1 MDVLF
6 PQEPWNSILRI
17 LAAGVLGALVGLERD
32 IHGRAA
38 GLRTH
43 LLVSAGAAIFTILSS
58 RVAVFGVVA
67 VPEFA
72 RVTDPG
78 RIAAQIVTG
87 IGFLGAGT
95 IIKEGFTIR
104 GLTTA
109 ASLWITAAIGMAS
122 GAGFYAI
129 AAAATIFSLFSLIV
143 LHHLEKS
150 YRKHIYRNLTIA
162 LPNDVDITQ
171 IIHFLRTMK
180 LRIMSSDFNRDYV
193 TQTTTLKISMD
204 LLQREA
210 IDDISATIVQ
220 SLEKRGLH
228 LKSITW
234 SQA

>member
-17 LAAGVLGALVGLERD
+17 LVAGVFGALVGLERD

-43 LLVSAGAAIFTILSS
+43 LLVSAGAAVFTILSS

-129 AAAATIFSLFSLIV
+129 AAAATTFSLFSLIV

-150 YRKHIYRNLTIA
+150 YRKHIYRNLTVA
-162 LPNDVDITQ
+162 LPNDVDVNQ
-171 IIHFLRTMK
+171 IVDFIRTMK
-180 LRIMSSDFNRDYV
+180 LRIMSSEFKRDYV
-193 TQTTTLKISMD
+193 TETTTLKISMD
-204 LLQREA
+204 LLQRDA
-210 IDDISATIVQ
+210 VDDLSTTIVQ

-228 LKSITW
+228 LKSVTW